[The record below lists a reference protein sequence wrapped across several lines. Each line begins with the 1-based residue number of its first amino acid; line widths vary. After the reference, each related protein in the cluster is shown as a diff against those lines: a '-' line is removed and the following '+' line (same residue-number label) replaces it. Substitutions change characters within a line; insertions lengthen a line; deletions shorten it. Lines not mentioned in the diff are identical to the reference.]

1 MRIRTSLLAV
11 AGLIALPAFA
21 ADPAALRFDPGVISG
36 LGARNIGSAQM
47 SGRVAAVA
55 AFNENGKTTVY
66 VGSASGGLWKSSDG
80 TTTFKPVF
88 DQQPVQS
95 IGAIAIDPNNHQ
107 SVWVGTGEPW
117 TRNSVSVGDG
127 VYHSTDGGDTW
138 THLGLAES
146 ERIGKIIV
154 HPTDGNTVYVC
165 ALGKLWSDSAERGLY
180 QTRDA
185 GKTWTK
191 LLAGA
196 NLSTG
201 CSDLAL
207 DPADPGHLLAAMWDF
222 RRKGWTFRSG
232 GESPSARSESG
243 LFRSK
248 DGGTSWTEIS
258 ADANPGFPAKPF
270 GRIAVAIAP
279 SDPNIVYAVVES
291 TRSALFRSGDGG
303 KTWEERDRS
312 QMMVWRPFYFAKL
325 VVDPHNPDRVF
336 KPNLSLIV
344 SDDGGKSFA
353 SAGGGA
359 HGDWHDLWI
368 NPDNTQHIIG
378 GDDGGMWFSLNGGSL
393 WHKVNNLPLSQ
404 FYHVS
409 TDNHD
414 PYQVYGGLQDN
425 TSWVAPSAYP
435 GGISNHRWESFS
447 GGDGFWTFS
456 DPADPNYA
464 YFESQG
470 GTITRIN
477 RQTLQQR
484 DIQPKAG
491 KNEKLRFNWN
501 APIHLSPNEKGT
513 IYIGSQFL
521 HRSRDQG
528 QSWER
533 ISPDLTSNDP
543 DKQKQ
548 EQTGGV
554 TIDNSAAEMHTTIYS
569 ISESP
574 KDGRVIWVGTD
585 DGNVQVSRDGGQHW
599 RNTVG
604 NIKGLPR
611 GSWVSS
617 VEASRF
623 DAATAYATIDRHT
636 FGDLAPHAFVTRDY
650 GQTWTRIASSEQGV
664 RGYAYV
670 LKEDSVNPRLLFLG
684 TEFGL
689 WISVD
694 GGQRWAA
701 FKGGKFPAV
710 SVRDLAV
717 QARDN
722 DLVIGTHGRGIWI
735 IDDITPLRA
744 LSDQVL
750 ASEVSFLPSRPQV
763 QRLDAYGGWA
773 EGDAVFTGA
782 NPSNDAVVNYYQK
795 SRHLFGKLK
804 LEVLDAEGK
813 VIDTLPA
820 SKRPGINRV
829 GWSMRLKPPRVPSG
843 ATLSYA
849 AFTNAR
855 YLPGRYTV
863 RLSKNGQSY
872 EAPLDI
878 GMDRRATYNLDDRKA
893 QFAAALRMRALYE
906 RMSALMDRI
915 VGLRDQARTRAKDLA
930 AGDRQGKRLLA
941 LADQADAV
949 RKKIVATTEGGAIT
963 GEERL
968 REHMDQIYSAILGWE
983 GRPGDYQI
991 ARIDA
996 LEAELGDV
1004 EQAFASLLEKQ
1015 AKPLD
1020 LALVASGRRGLDLA
1034 ATASASGKGGLA
1046 GAEQA
1051 LRAFWRQ

>member
-1 MRIRTSLLAV
+1 MRIRSFLLAV
-11 AGLIALPAFA
+11 TGLVALPLLA
-21 ADPAALRFDPGVISG
+21 AESSAPRFDAGVISG

-47 SGRVAAVA
+47 SGRIAAVA
-55 AFNENGKTTVY
+55 AFNEGGKTTVY
-66 VGSASGGLWKSSDG
+66 AGSASGGLWKSSDG

-95 IGAIAIDPNNHQ
+95 IGAIAIDPNDHQ

-117 TRNSVSVGDG
+117 TRNSVSVGNG
-127 VYHSTDGGDTW
+127 VYHSRDGGDTW
-138 THLGLAES
+138 THLGLTES

-154 HPTDGNTVYVC
+154 DPSDSNTVYVC
-165 ALGKLWSDSAERGLY
+165 ALGKLWSDSNERGLY

-185 GKTWTK
+185 GKTWTR
-191 LLAGA
+191 LLAGG
-196 NLSTG
+196 NPSTG
-201 CSDLAL
+201 CSDLEL
-207 DPADPGHLLAAMWDF
+207 DPKDPKHLLAALWDF
-222 RRKGWTFRSG
+222 RRQGWTFRSG
-232 GESPSARSESG
+232 GESPTAASGSG
-243 LFRSK
+243 LYRSR
-248 DGGTSWTEIS
+248 DGGRSWTEIN
-258 ADANPGFPAKPF
+258 AAANQGFPAKPF

-279 SDPNIVYAVVES
+279 SDPKIVYAMVES
-291 TRSALFRSGDGG
+291 TRSALYRSSDGG
-303 KTWEERDRS
+303 NTWEERDRS
-312 QMMVWRPFYFAKL
+312 QMMVWRPFYFANL
-325 VVDPHNPDRVF
+325 VVDPHNAERVF
-336 KPNLSLIV
+336 KPNLFLIV

-353 SAGGGA
+353 SASGGA

-378 GDDGGMWFSLNGGSL
+378 GDDGGLWFSLNGGSL
-393 WHKVNNLPLSQ
+393 WHKVNNLPVSQ

-409 TDNHD
+409 TDHRD

-435 GGISNHRWESFS
+435 GGISNHRWESFV

-470 GTITRIN
+470 GTIARIN

-484 DIQPKAG
+484 DIQPKAKKG
-491 KNEKLRFNWN
+491 EKLRFNWN

-528 QSWER
+528 QNWER

-543 DKQKQ
+543 NKQKQ

-554 TIDNSAAEMHTTIYS
+554 TVDNSAAEMHTTIYS

-574 KDGRVIWVGTD
+574 KDGQVIWVGTD
-585 DGNVQVSRDGGQHW
+585 DGNVQVTRDGGKHW
-599 RNTVG
+599 QNTVS
-604 NIKGLPR
+604 NIKGLPKA
-611 GSWVSS
+611 SWVSS

-623 DAATAYATIDRHT
+623 DPARAYVTIDRHT
-636 FGDLAPHAFVTRDY
+636 FGDLAPHAFVTQDY
-650 GQTWTRIASSEQGV
+650 GKTWTRIVGSEQGV

-670 LKEDSVNPRLLFLG
+670 LKEDSVNPGLLFLG

-694 GGQRWAA
+694 GGARWAE

-717 QARDN
+717 QTRDN

-735 IDDITPLRA
+735 IDDLSPLRA

-750 ASEVSFLPSRPQV
+750 SSEVSFLPARPQV

-782 NPSNDAVVNYYQK
+782 NPSSDAIINYYQK

-804 LEVLDAEGK
+804 LEVLNAEGQ

-829 GWSMRLKPPRVPSG
+829 GWAMRLKPPRVPSG

-863 RLSKNGQSY
+863 RLSKNGKTY
-872 EAPLDI
+872 ETPLEI

-915 VGLRDQARTRAKDLA
+915 VGLRDQARSRAQELKA
-930 AGDRQGKRLLA
+930 SDRQAKRLSA
-941 LADQADAV
+941 LGEQADV
-949 RKKIVATTEGGAIT
+949 LRKKIVATTEGGAIT

-991 ARIDA
+991 ERIDA

-1004 EQAFASLLEKQ
+1004 ERDFEELLSKQ
-1015 AKPLD
+1015 AKPLN
-1020 LALVASGRRGLDLA
+1020 LALGDAGQPALDLDARVGASGP
-1034 ATASASGKGGLA
+1034 GGLA
-1046 GAEQA
+1046 AANAA
-1051 LRAFWRQ
+1051 LRTFWRQ